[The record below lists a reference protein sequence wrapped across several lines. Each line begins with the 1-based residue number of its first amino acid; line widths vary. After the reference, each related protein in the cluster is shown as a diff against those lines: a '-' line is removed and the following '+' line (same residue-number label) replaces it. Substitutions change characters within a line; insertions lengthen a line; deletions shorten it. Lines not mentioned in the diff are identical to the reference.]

1 MAQWERIHLQIQE
14 TQETWVQ
21 SLGQE
26 DSLEEEMATCSRI
39 LAWEAP
45 RTEKLEWERR
55 KESDTTEHASKYF
68 IICKCTY
75 AVMSDS

>member
-1 MAQWERIHLQIQE
+1 
-14 TQETWVQ
+14 
-21 SLGQE
+21 
-26 DSLEEEMATCSRI
+26 MATCSRI